1 MYIKSRFITEERFQ
15 KVFSQELKNINFSF
29 FFDCIPT
36 FEELTINPINVYVHE
51 EPNEYFG
58 HHDWIIQ
65 NQQYF
70 SVILTWSDKVLN
82 NCKNAMFLP
91 YGETWLKEE
100 QYNKKYTKLFQV
112 SHLRGNLLKTQG
124 HAYRF
129 EYHDRIKELKFP
141 CKSWETA
148 GIREIEETCA
158 IAKCELFGDAQYG
171 VIIENTSHRGYFTE
185 KIMEMFLLK
194 TIPVY
199 WGCSNI
205 GDFFNI
211 DGIIPISNIDDAIF
225 KLNQLDE
232 NYYNNHLDAINENY
246 NIALKYVNYE
256 QRVADQIVEIF
267 KLNEILK

>member
-1 MYIKSRFITEERFQ
+1 MYIKSQFITEERFH
-15 KVFSQELKNINFSF
+15 KVFPKKLKDINFSF
-29 FFDCIPT
+29 FFDCIPS
-36 FEELTINPINVYVHE
+36 FEELNINPINVYVHE

-65 NQQYF
+65 NQKSF

-82 NCKNAMFLP
+82 NCDNAMFLP

-100 QYNKKYTKLFQV
+100 QYKKDYEKKFQV

-124 HAYRF
+124 HSYRF
-129 EYHDRIKELKFP
+129 EYHDRAHELNIP
-141 CKSWETA
+141 NKSAETA

-158 IAKCELFGDAQYG
+158 IAKCELFGEAQYG

-185 KIMEMFLLK
+185 KLIEMFLLK

-205 GDFFNI
+205 GDFFNM
-211 DGIIPISNIDDAIF
+211 DGIITINNIDDAIF

-232 NYYNNHLDAINENY
+232 KYYNNHLEAINENY
-246 NIALKYVNYE
+246 NTALNYINYE
-256 QRVADQIVEIF
+256 QRIVNQVLEIF
-267 KLNEILK
+267 ELNEIIK